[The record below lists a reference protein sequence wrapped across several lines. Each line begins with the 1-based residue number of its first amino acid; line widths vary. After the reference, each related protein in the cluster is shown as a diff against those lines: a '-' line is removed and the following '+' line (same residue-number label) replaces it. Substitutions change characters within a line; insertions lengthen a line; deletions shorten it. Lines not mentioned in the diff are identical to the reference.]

1 MNYEKNKEVK
11 YNHFYFENEHIML
24 IGVNKD
30 IEEEEASLFAGR
42 PLQVY
47 EDFAGDIVQLKDLK
61 DREALFTAVDEFL
74 SQQKKKKEFHGVYWD
89 ILLDFIL
96 SEKDKTLYDMSV
108 ALSRVILLLKNN
120 LEKRCRKW

>member
-74 SQQKKKKEFHGVYWD
+74 SQQKKNFMAYIGIYCWTFYYPRKIKHYT
-89 ILLDFIL
+89 ICLLHCP
-96 SEKDKTLYDMSV
+96 V
-108 ALSRVILLLKNN
+108 
-120 LEKRCRKW
+120 